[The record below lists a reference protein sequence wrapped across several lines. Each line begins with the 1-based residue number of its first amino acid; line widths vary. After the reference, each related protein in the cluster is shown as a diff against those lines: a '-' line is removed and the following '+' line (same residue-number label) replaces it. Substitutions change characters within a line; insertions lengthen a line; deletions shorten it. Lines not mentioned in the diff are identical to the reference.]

1 MATALKVP
9 SDGLPTGLDVP
20 SFLEWVKNKPG
31 RYELHNG
38 DVVAMSPARVRHGVG
53 KFAIQRALLAGVRDA
68 GLPCHVMPDGI
79 AVHVSDQKWY
89 EPDALVYCGAAALE
103 DDIKIDNPV
112 IVVEVISP
120 STAGIDEAD
129 KLLGYFSLAS
139 VHHYLIVH
147 LKEKRVVHHQRRSDD
162 TILTRIVTAGPLLLD
177 PPGMTVDLTELL
189 C

>member
-1 MATALKVP
+1 MATALKRAE
-9 SDGLPTGLDVP
+9 GRLPTGLDVP
-20 SFLEWVKNKPG
+20 SFLEWVRNRPG

-38 DVVAMSPARVRHGVG
+38 EVVAMSPARVQHGVG
-53 KFAIQRALLAGVRDA
+53 KFAIQRALLAGVREA
-68 GLPCHVMPDGI
+68 GLACHVMPDGI

-89 EPDALVYCGAAALE
+89 EPDALVYCGAEAQE
-103 DDIKIDNPV
+103 DEIKIDNPL

-147 LKEKRVVHHQRRSDD
+147 MKEKRVVHHQRRSDD
-162 TILTRIVTAGPLLLD
+162 TLLTRIITAGPLRLD
-177 PPGMTVDLTELL
+177 PPGLTVDLTELL
-189 C
+189 S